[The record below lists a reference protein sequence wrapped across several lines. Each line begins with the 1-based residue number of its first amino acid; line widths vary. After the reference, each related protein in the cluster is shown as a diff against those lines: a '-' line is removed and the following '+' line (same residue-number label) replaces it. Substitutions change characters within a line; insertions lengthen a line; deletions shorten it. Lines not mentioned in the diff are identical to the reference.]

1 MSSLCAGAHTPV
13 LLQTAVLELFNLEF
27 PSNNTLSR
35 AMLDSG
41 SQRTYVTSRLRDILN
56 LPTVGTESL
65 SMKTFGSSEGHQAS
79 YDLVQLGLT
88 TKDNESL
95 QMSALVVPF
104 ICNPLT
110 SQPINRS
117 GENYEHLLGLD
128 LADSANIADSLEVD
142 VLIGSDSY
150 WSLVTGRIVRGKS
163 GPTAIHTKVGWIL
176 SGPVDQQ
183 EVTTNL
189 SLTSTHTLR
198 IDAYPVGSSLD
209 DCLKQF
215 WELESLGIMEGETSM
230 YEKFVQRIKFDG
242 HRYAVSLP
250 WKDHHPPLLDHF
262 QLCLKRLIGLL
273 RRLRQDPPLLAEY
286 NSIIQDQLNM
296 GIVET
301 ISQPMQGA
309 SDQVHYLPHHGV
321 LRQDKATSK
330 LRIVYDASARSI
342 GPSLNDCLYTGPK
355 FGQSIFDILLR
366 FRLQRVA
373 LTGDIEKAFLMVS
386 VDQKDRDSLRF
397 LS

>member
-27 PSNNTLSR
+27 PSNSTLSR

-65 SMKTFGSSEGHQAS
+65 SIKTFGSSEGHQAS

-117 GENYEHLLGLD
+117 GENYVHLLGLD
-128 LADSANIADSLEVD
+128 LADSANITDSLEVD

-163 GPTAIHTKVGWIL
+163 GHTAIHTKVGWIL
-176 SGPVDQQ
+176 SRPVEQQ

-189 SLTSTHTLR
+189 SLTSVHTLR
-198 IDAYPVGSSLD
+198 VDAYPVGSSLD

-215 WELESLGIMEGETSM
+215 WELESLGRMEGETSM
-230 YEKFVQRIKFDG
+230 YEKFVQQMATD
-242 HRYAVSLP
+242 
-250 WKDHHPPLLDHF
+250 
-262 QLCLKRLIGLL
+262 
-273 RRLRQDPPLLAEY
+273 
-286 NSIIQDQLNM
+286 
-296 GIVET
+296 
-301 ISQPMQGA
+301 MQ
-309 SDQVHYLPHHGV
+309 
-321 LRQDKATSK
+321 
-330 LRIVYDASARSI
+330 
-342 GPSLNDCLYTGPK
+342 
-355 FGQSIFDILLR
+355 
-366 FRLQRVA
+366 
-373 LTGDIEKAFLMVS
+373 
-386 VDQKDRDSLRF
+386 
-397 LS
+397 